1 MLRSPLAYVLEII
14 LVIFV
19 IWLVL
24 RLLGLVH

>member
-1 MLRSPLAYVLEII
+1 MRSPVGYVLEII

-24 RLLGLVH
+24 YLLGAFR